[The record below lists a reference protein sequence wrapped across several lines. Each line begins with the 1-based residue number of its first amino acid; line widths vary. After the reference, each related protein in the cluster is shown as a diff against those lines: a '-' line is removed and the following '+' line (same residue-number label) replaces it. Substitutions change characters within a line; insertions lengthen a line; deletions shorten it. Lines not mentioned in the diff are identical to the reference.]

1 MSDPVFYLRVS
12 PTGVHSIGAPQRSP
26 INEIEKVELLTRL
39 QPAIASFDKAYLA
52 NSEQYS
58 VPEGDRQGGRSIDE
72 ARS

>member
-39 QPAIASFDKAYLA
+39 QPAIASFDKAIKRARA
-52 NSEQYS
+52 NY
-58 VPEGDRQGGRSIDE
+58 VRE
-72 ARS
+72 ARAAQAEANR